1 MDIVTETLY
10 SPNRMDH
17 FRKPHVKCVTSVAIV
32 SLLLSGMI
40 VQPLSAQ
47 EDAEKYEIKIISGA
61 NLVNSVKRRVATEP
75 IVEVQDRNKKP
86 VGGVILTFTLPQ
98 TGPGGT
104 FTATGSNIATV
115 TTDASGRATM
125 PPFQSND
132 QAGSYNV
139 NVSGSV
145 NGVTFSTVIPVTT
158 AAASS
163 SFVHSTAFKVTIF
176 VAAATAI
183 AAGVAVGRGGS
194 SKTTVTPGTPSIG
207 PAGNGP
213 RR

>member
-1 MDIVTETLY
+1 MDIVTET
-10 SPNRMDH
+10 PQFN
-17 FRKPHVKCVTSVAIV
+17 CVASLVIV
-32 SLLLSGMI
+32 SLMFNGMI
-40 VQPLSAQ
+40 AEPLNAQ
-47 EDAEKYEIKIISGA
+47 EAEKYEIVIVSGA

-125 PPFQSND
+125 PLFQSND
-132 QAGSYNV
+132 QAGSFNV
-139 NVSGSV
+139 TVSGSV
-145 NGVTFSTVIPVTT
+145 NGTPVSATILVTNK
-158 AAASS
+158 AAAGIG
-163 SFVHSTAFKVTIF
+163 HSTALTVAIF
-176 VAAATAI
+176 VAAAAGIAGGI
-183 AAGVAVGRGGS
+183 AAGRSGS

-207 PAGNGP
+207 PAGAGP

>member
-1 MDIVTETLY
+1 MDIVTKNVY
-10 SPNRMDH
+10 SPFRMTH
-17 FRKPHVKCVTSVAIV
+17 SRKPHLNCVTSVAIV
-32 SLLLSGMI
+32 SMLLNGMI
-40 VQPLSAQ
+40 VRPLSAQ
-47 EDAEKYEIKIISGA
+47 EAAEKYEIQIIRGA

-145 NGVTFSTVIPVTT
+145 NGQTFSTVIPVTNK
-158 AAASS
+158 AAPA
-163 SFVHSTAFKVTIF
+163 FAHSTAITVTVF
-176 VAAATAI
+176 VAAAAGI
-183 AAGVAVGRGGS
+183 AAGIAATRGGS
-194 SKTTVTPGTPSIG
+194 SKTTVTPGTPTIG
-207 PAGNGP
+207 PAGTGP